1 MSRVI
6 VIFFIE
12 YVERRVYR
20 GVNLET
26 SITLFVSTGREAR
39 IMMNVIYNSDNYCV
53 VEYPAEHG
61 IELVDKRCARGTFL
75 QGDLAERFA
84 QSMQDAVAEEP
95 TAEHIDEFLDGFD
108 RLLSQPVVYH

>member
-1 MSRVI
+1 MVN

-12 YVERRVYR
+12 IAERSGYC
-20 GVNLET
+20 GVNLEA

-53 VEYPAEHG
+53 VEYPAEHA
-61 IELVDKRCARGTFL
+61 IELVDKRCARGTFF

-84 QSMQDAVAEEP
+84 RSMQDAVAEEP
-95 TAEHIDEFLDGFD
+95 TAEHIDEFLDGYD
-108 RLLSQPVVYH
+108 PLLNQPVVYH